1 MGPGPWAI
9 AAPAISTAPIANPTR
24 TAIETLI
31 SLFPF
36 PSPCSVFLYCV
47 LLCDYLESPSSVN

>member
-9 AAPAISTAPIANPTR
+9 AAPAINTAPIANPTR
-24 TAIETLI
+24 ATIETLI

-36 PSPCSVFLYCV
+36 PSPALFFSMRSSLR
-47 LLCDYLESPSSVN
+47 LLGIAFVR